1 MSEVSTMADVGSE
14 APLFGPEHDDYR
26 ESFRTFCER
35 EVKPVYRGWA
45 AERRIPAEILSHAG
59 EQGYLGMCVPE
70 EHGGLG
76 IDDPRFGAVIGEE
89 AMLAGAPAL
98 ALALTTHSDVALPA
112 IVRGAPDDWQREHLP
127 ALASGEQL
135 ATIVNGELTLRGTAL
150 GGEAHMVVHGTVAEV
165 FVVVATTNDGERALV
180 LVTSDAD
187 GVAVEPSDPPI
198 GLDAAGL
205 ATVRFDD
212 AAAIPLEMDPDL
224 LEANQAF
231 TLAVTGLAGTR
242 AALAITTE
250 YVSDRRAF
258 GIPIADFQNTR
269 RVLAEVAADA
279 DIADAFVERSLR
291 RKLAGSLDPGT
302 AAVAKLFCT
311 ELYGRAVDTGLQL
324 HGGYGYI
331 MEYEIAHAF
340 ADARF
345 WRLAG
350 TTNQRTR
357 DAIGRSLFA

>member
-1 MSEVSTMADVGSE
+1 MADVE
-14 APLFGPEHDDYR
+14 APLFGPEHTDYR
-26 ESFRTFCER
+26 ESFRTFLER
-35 EVKPVYRGWA
+35 EVKPAYGDWA
-45 AERRIPAEILSHAG
+45 RDRRIPAEIFSHAG
-59 EQGYLGMCVPE
+59 EQGYLGMAVPE

-98 ALALTTHSDVALPA
+98 ALALTTHSDVAVPA
-112 IVRGAPDDWQREHLP
+112 IVSGAPDQWNQEHLP

-135 ATIVNGELTLRGTAL
+135 ATVVRGEIELDGGSLS
-150 GGEAHMVVHGTVAEV
+150 GEAHMVVNGTVAQV
-165 FVVVATTNDGERALV
+165 FVVVASKGDERALV
-180 LVTSDAD
+180 LVTRDAD
-187 GVAVEPSDPPI
+187 GVSVDPSDPPI
-198 GLDAAGL
+198 GLDPAGL
-205 ATVRFDD
+205 ATVRFDA
-212 AAAIPLEMDPDL
+212 AAAIA
-224 LEANQAF
+224 LEADADTLEADQAF
-231 TLAVTGLAGTR
+231 ALAVTGLAGTR

-258 GIPIADFQNTR
+258 GIPIAEFQNTR

-279 DIADAFVERSLR
+279 DVAEAFVERALRLKVGDSLEAR
-291 RKLAGSLDPGT
+291 A

-340 ADARF
+340 ADARY

-350 TTNQRTR
+350 TTNQRTK
-357 DAIGRSLFA
+357 DAIGASLFE

>member
-1 MSEVSTMADVGSE
+1 VSEAGATAVDPD

-35 EVKPVYRGWA
+35 EVKPAYGGWA
-45 AERRIPAEILSHAG
+45 GDRRIPPEIFGHAG

-70 EHGGLG
+70 DNGGLG

-89 AMLAGAPAL
+89 AMRAGAPAL
-98 ALALTTHSDVALPA
+98 ALALTMHSDVALPA
-112 IVRGAPDDWQREHLP
+112 ILRGAPEDWQREHLP
-127 ALASGEQL
+127 GLASGERL
-135 ATIVNGELTLRGTAL
+135 ATVVRGEIELKGEALSGEARMVINGTA
-150 GGEAHMVVHGTVAEV
+150 AED
-165 FVVVATTNDGERALV
+165 FVVVCSTGDGERALA
-180 LVTSDAD
+180 LISS
-187 GVAVEPSDPPI
+187 VASGFSVEPSDPPI
-198 GLDAAGL
+198 GLDPAGL
-205 ATVRFDD
+205 ATVRFDG
-212 AAAIPLEMDPDL
+212 AQATR
-224 LEANQAF
+224 LEAQVEALEADEAF
-231 TLAVTGLAGTR
+231 ALAATAVAGTR

-269 RVLAEVAADA
+269 RVIAEVTADA
-279 DIADAFVERSLR
+279 DVAEAFVERALR
-291 RKLAGSLDPGT
+291 LKLAGSLDPRT

-350 TTNQRTR
+350 TPNQRAK
-357 DAIGRSLFA
+357 DAIGASLFE